1 MNVWKLTA
9 PGKLEHSETEN
20 PAREEGKVRVR
31 ITKLFFN
38 GTDAAL
44 YAGALPA
51 RYPLIPGRYAV
62 GLVAEEGG
70 VSYLPKGTRV
80 LLHAVTDAPDTGTR
94 AKDFSEDDFL
104 LSGRTTDGFLRDL
117 INLPPEDV
125 TPLPD
130 SVGDGKALLL
140 HHVALAKAAADK
152 LGVKKGQH
160 VAVVGANLLGLLL
173 CQILIYQQAAP
184 ILIDAEPERLEF
196 ARSCGVYY
204 TIAANDAELLQKVAS
219 ITGGRLV
226 SGAVYITAALRND
239 VNTAF
244 SLCAQSANVVLCG
257 FGDGVTISAS
267 VPFRKQ
273 LAFYCVSHRSD
284 NLESAINLAVRGA
297 VDVSAFRFRNVKAE
311 DSAGLLE
318 IYRSSSERK
327 LGEINLVTLY

>member
-44 YAGALPA
+44 YSGALPA

-117 INLPPEDV
+117 VNLPPEDV

-160 VAVVGANLLGLLL
+160 VTVVGANLLGLLL

-196 ARSCGVYY
+196 AKTCGIYY
-204 TIAANDAELLQKVAS
+204 TMAADEHLLENVANV
-219 ITGGRLV
+219 TGGRLV
-226 SGAVYITAALRND
+226 SGAVYLASTYRND
-239 VNTAF
+239 PALPF
-244 SLCAQSANVVLCG
+244 SVCAPHANVVFCG
-257 FGDGVTISAS
+257 FGEKFS
-267 VPFRKQ
+267 VDFSLPFRKQ
-273 LAFYCVSHRSD
+273 LSVYCVTHRSD
-284 NLESAINLAVRGA
+284 NLEAAINLIVSGA
-297 VDVSAFRFRNVKAE
+297 VDFSAFEFLTQKSDRIEAILKDHPVGATQNLKQ
-311 DSAGLLE
+311 
-318 IYRSSSERK
+318 
-327 LGEINLVTLY
+327 INTVTLI

>member
-1 MNVWKLTA
+1 MNVWKLVSV
-9 PGKLEHSETEN
+9 GKLEHLETEN
-20 PAREEGKVRVR
+20 PVREEGKVRVR
-31 ITKLFFN
+31 VTKVLVN
-38 GTDAAL
+38 GTDSAIFRGDL
-44 YAGALPA
+44 KVK
-51 RYPLIPGRYAV
+51 YPLIPGRYAV
-62 GLVAEEGG
+62 GLVAEDG
-70 VSYLPKGTRV
+70 VPHLPKGTRL
-80 LLHAVTDAPDTGTR
+80 LLHSVIDAPDTGT
-94 AKDFSEDDFL
+94 KVKNFDEDDFL
-104 LSGRTTDGFLRDL
+104 LCGRTTDGYMRDL
-117 INLPPEDV
+117 ISISPDQFTV
-125 TPLPD
+125 LPD
-130 SVGDGKALLL
+130 SLHDENALLM
-140 HHVALAKAAADK
+140 HHVALAKAAVDK
-152 LGVKKGQH
+152 LGAVKGQH
-160 VAVVGANLLGLLL
+160 IAVIGANLLGIFL
-173 CQILIYQQAAP
+173 CQLLIYQQAAP
-184 ILIDAEPERLEF
+184 ILIDADHERLEF

-204 TIAANDAELLQKVAS
+204 TIPAGDDNLLQKVAS